1 MNFKK
6 SSFLLVVIVSLC
18 FGNFSFAQLQK
29 TGTPQKL
36 TFEEKVTVLFNRL
49 TKDVV
54 LEPGQAEKIR
64 PHVEKIVRDREAR
77 IAELKGKKDDGRL
90 MTKEQLQERREKRQA
105 EEDAFKAE
113 MKKILTE
120 AQYQKFEAGLK
131 RKRTPESENSLE
143 IKN

>member
-1 MNFKK
+1 MKAIITLVLFL
-6 SSFLLVVIVSLC
+6 FLLPVS
-18 FGNFSFAQLQK
+18 AQLQK
-29 TGTPQKL
+29 SGTPQKL

-49 TKDVV
+49 TKDIV
-54 LEPGQAEKIR
+54 LEPGQGEKIK
-64 PHVEKIVRDREAR
+64 PLVEKIVRDREAYV
-77 IAELKGKKDDGRL
+77 AELKGKKDDGRL
-90 MTKEQLQERREKRQA
+90 MTKEQLQARREKRQA

-120 AQYQKFEAGLK
+120 TQYQKFEAGLK